1 MPDID
6 LHLHSTFSDGTDSP
20 AALVEQAASLGLAA
34 IALTDHDTVAGVPEV
49 LAAGERLGVETVPG
63 IELSSDYRDN
73 NIHILGYFVDPA
85 SDALRSVM
93 DWITFERDERNRK
106 LCAMLAADGFD
117 VSMEEL
123 LSEYP
128 ASVLGRPHIAEHLMR
143 KGYVSS
149 VKEGFD
155 RYLEVGRP
163 YFLPKR
169 RISVARAVETIRL
182 AGGVSALAHP
192 FEYRYPENEVLE
204 LIEFARDTGVQAMEC
219 YYSTH
224 SPESQ
229 AQLLRLAEKY
239 GLGVTGGS
247 DFHGTRKPQIH
258 MGTGI
263 NGSLRVPE
271 TVLTELKNLHRM
283 I

>member
-1 MPDID
+1 MID
-6 LHLHSTFSDGTDSP
+6 LHIHSAASDGTDSP
-20 AALVEQAASLGLAA
+20 TLIVEQASSLGLSAV
-34 IALTDHDTVAGVPEV
+34 ALTDHDSVDGVDEA
-49 LAAGERLGVETVPG
+49 LAVGEQLGVEVIAG
-63 IELSSDYRDN
+63 IEVSSDYRDN
-73 NIHILGYFVDPA
+73 NIHILGYFVDPR
-85 SDALRSVM
+85 SPALGTVL
-93 DWITFERDERNRK
+93 DWVRVERDERNRK
-106 LCAMLAADGFD
+106 MCDMLAADGFD
-117 VSMEEL
+117 INMEEL
-123 LSEYP
+123 LAEYP
-128 ASVLGRPHIAEHLMR
+128 AAVLGRPHFAEYLMR

-169 RISVARAVETIRL
+169 RISVARAVEAIRL

-263 NGSLRVPE
+263 NGSLRVPDAL
-271 TVLTELKNLHRM
+271 LTELKSLHRM